1 MSAEAPPDKTQRAD
15 LGDLGDLVRWC
26 KAAGEPQT
34 SLLRWCRT
42 VGYARHGGV
51 SVDMHEPCAV
61 AGADIEYLPGVRM
74 TIDGRPMTDAERDVI
89 ARLLAQMSHDARDAL
104 AGGSTLVVVH
114 G

>member
-1 MSAEAPPDKTQRAD
+1 MTAPPQRAD
-15 LGDLGDLVRWC
+15 LDDLLRWYGASGD
-26 KAAGEPQT
+26 AQP

-61 AGADIEYLPGVRM
+61 VGDDIEYLPGRYL
-74 TIDGRPMTDAERDVI
+74 IDGRPMTDAERDAI
-89 ARLLAQMSHDARDAL
+89 EQLLAQMSHDARDAL

>member
-1 MSAEAPPDKTQRAD
+1 MAEPPQRAD
-15 LGDLGDLVRWC
+15 LDELLRWYGASGD
-26 KAAGEPQT
+26 AQP

-89 ARLLAQMSHDARDAL
+89 ARMLAQMSHDARDAL
-104 AGGSTLVVVH
+104 AGGSTLVVVP